1 MPSSPQL
8 SEPLDEGALARLREL
23 DPTGANQLLQ
33 RVIHAYF
40 GSLERF
46 LPELAAAR
54 NPLDFNALR
63 QIAHT
68 LKSSSASLGALIL
81 SGHCARLEIM
91 ARDQLAEGM
100 DTEIETVLAELER
113 VRAALTML
121 LPAKP

>member
-1 MPSSPQL
+1 MPGSPQL
-8 SEPLDEGALARLREL
+8 SEPLDEAALARLREL

-33 RVIHAYF
+33 RVIQAYF

-46 LPELAAAR
+46 LPELTAAR
-54 NPLDFNALR
+54 SPLDFAALR

-68 LKSSSASLGALIL
+68 LKSSSASLGALVL
-81 SGHCARLEIM
+81 SNHCAKLELM
-91 ARDQLAEGM
+91 ARDLQADGI
-100 DTEIETVLAELER
+100 DAEIEAVLAELER

>member
-46 LPELAAAR
+46 LPELTAAR
-54 NPLDFNALR
+54 SPLDFSALR
-63 QIAHT
+63 KIAHT

-81 SGHCARLEIM
+81 SGHCARLETM
-91 ARDQLAEGM
+91 ARDQQAEGI
-100 DTEIETVLAELER
+100 DAEIETVLAELER